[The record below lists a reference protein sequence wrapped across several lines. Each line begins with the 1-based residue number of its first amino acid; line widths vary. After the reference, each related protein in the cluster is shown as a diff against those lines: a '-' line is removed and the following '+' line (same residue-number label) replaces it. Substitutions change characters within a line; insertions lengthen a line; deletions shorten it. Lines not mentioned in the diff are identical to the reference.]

1 MTKKAF
7 FGVGLLAM
15 AIGIYSF
22 STFKPSAAESK
33 EADKVAEGITWYSWD
48 EGIALM
54 EKQPKKMFID
64 VYTDWCGYCKKMDR
78 ETFQDAKVIQYMN
91 DNFYAVK
98 FNAEQKETINYKG
111 HTLEFVA
118 GGRRGV
124 HQLAYSLLE
133 GRLGYPSFVYL
144 DEAQNRIS
152 ISPGYKT
159 PDMMLEEL
167 EYIVQEKYKE

>member
-7 FGVGLLAM
+7 FGIGLLAL

-22 STFKPSAAESK
+22 TTLKPSAAESK
-33 EADKVAEGITWYSWD
+33 EAEKIAESITWYSWD
-48 EGIALM
+48 QGIALM

-78 ETFQDAKVIQYMN
+78 ETFQDPKVIKYMN

-98 FNAEQKETINYKG
+98 FDAEQKEDIEYKG
-111 HTLEFVA
+111 HKLSYVA

-159 PDMMLEEL
+159 PEMMLEEL
-167 EYIVQEKYKE
+167 EYIAQEKYKE